1 MYSFVGDII
10 YSFSL
15 WDSRRQNE
23 LEILQRAIEMNL
35 CLGVATATYHKSDG
49 FKQQK
54 FILMVLETR
63 GRHSGSWC
71 DLLHSGESSDNLL

>member
-1 MYSFVGDII
+1 MYSFADDII

-15 WDSRRQNE
+15 WDSRRQKE
-23 LEILQRAIEMNL
+23 LEILQRVLEMNL
-35 CLGVATATYHKSDG
+35 FLRVASATYHKSDD

-63 GRHSGSWC
+63 SRHSGSQC
-71 DLLHSGESSDNLL
+71 DLLNSGKSSGNLL